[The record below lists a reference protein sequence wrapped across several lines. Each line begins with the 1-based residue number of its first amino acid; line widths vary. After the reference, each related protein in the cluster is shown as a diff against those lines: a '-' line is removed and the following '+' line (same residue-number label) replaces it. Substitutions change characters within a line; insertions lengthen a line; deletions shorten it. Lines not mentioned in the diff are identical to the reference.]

1 MVCDAFTSL
10 WVSCHSSQL
19 FPLTSAPN
27 DSDFDSILKG
37 FLVHRI
43 EVKAFSGVVTAPLK
57 QLHESL
63 EDSKPCFHRNPAP
76 YSACVGPRGQPL

>member
-19 FPLTSAPN
+19 FPLTSSPD
-27 DSDFDSILKG
+27 DSDLDSILKG

-43 EVKAFSGVVTAPLK
+43 EVKTLSGVVTALLK
-57 QLHESL
+57 QLHKSL
-63 EDSKPCFHRNPAP
+63 ED
-76 YSACVGPRGQPL
+76 